1 MRVRDIMSS
10 PVVTVTVVTTVKH
23 AADVLAS
30 NGFTALPVVDDDGG
44 LIGIVT
50 EVDLVR
56 DRFLRDPRYRHAYEA
71 DVAGPD
77 GAPHAP
83 AATVG
88 AVMTTPVIGM
98 GVGTDVVDVV
108 TAMLDDRARSIPIVD
123 GSRVVG
129 IVTRRDLV
137 RMLARDDQAI
147 AADVRHR
154 LAMYGVPDRWT
165 VAVCDGVVAIGDEFD
180 NPTDRHVAAVL
191 AEAVSGVTRVRVTS
205 HAATD

>member
-1 MRVRDIMSS
+1 M
-10 PVVTVTVVTTVKH
+10 
-23 AADVLAS
+23 
-30 NGFTALPVVDDDGG
+30 
-44 LIGIVT
+44 
-50 EVDLVR
+50 
-56 DRFLRDPRYRHAYEA
+56 
-71 DVAGPD
+71 D

-108 TAMLDDRARSIPIVD
+108 TAMLDDRVRSIPIVD

-165 VAVCDGVVAIGDEFD
+165 VAVHDGAVAIGDEFD
-180 NPTDRHVAAVL
+180 NPTDRHVSA
-191 AEAVSGVTRVRVTS
+191 S